1 MAFELKGQLRS
12 DPTSCSI
19 TDWLA
24 SLLSNTFLLS
34 LINFVEHKMGTK
46 KQLNSANSVGQWTV
60 QAWTYNYTGRRHL
73 VHNSRMSMKKL
84 TLVLFTIFLVSS
96 SQLAYASLA
105 SILFTFTT
113 HMWLA
118 VFADWRNKSLPHFS
132 TSHFLL
138 SKRGHNSLEAIKEK
152 TLKVINGWM

>member
-1 MAFELKGQLRS
+1 
-12 DPTSCSI
+12 
-19 TDWLA
+19 
-24 SLLSNTFLLS
+24 
-34 LINFVEHKMGTK
+34 
-46 KQLNSANSVGQWTV
+46 
-60 QAWTYNYTGRRHL
+60 
-73 VHNSRMSMKKL
+73 MSMKKL

-152 TLKVINGWM
+152 NSESNKWMNVDKTVWAMEFYLITSVTAYIALYIIISIQTVIQTAHELQQQVLIIWHRTARGTAAVYMVIFRSCL

>member
-1 MAFELKGQLRS
+1 
-12 DPTSCSI
+12 
-19 TDWLA
+19 
-24 SLLSNTFLLS
+24 
-34 LINFVEHKMGTK
+34 
-46 KQLNSANSVGQWTV
+46 
-60 QAWTYNYTGRRHL
+60 
-73 VHNSRMSMKKL
+73 MSMKKL

-138 SKRGHNSLEAIKEK
+138 SKRKHNSLEAKTEK
-152 TLKVINGWM
+152 NSECNKWMNMDKTVWAMEFYLITSVTARIALYIILNSNSDSNRTRTAPTCVDNMTKNCQSNGSGLHGDILQLLMNCFCTFTQK